1 MGFLFSN
8 HGKVGSVLNSSGLSC
23 EGQEGL
29 PTKCQNII
37 LPASSPAKVNG
48 IRDVE
53 VPVSMFLPHEVLHSL
68 ATCDCAVLFRS
79 IMFGNRDP
87 REIKKFWDH
96 VRQLAPWKD
105 HPVLQDPSQDF
116 GRLIALQF
124 HADGAEIY
132 RDDEYFIYSFSSIF
146 GSGLVTDVLLHR
158 FPLVFVAE
166 RHMQQNSVPC
176 FTLARLFSPTESII

>member
-1 MGFLFSN
+1 
-8 HGKVGSVLNSSGLSC
+8 
-23 EGQEGL
+23 
-29 PTKCQNII
+29 
-37 LPASSPAKVNG
+37 
-48 IRDVE
+48 
-53 VPVSMFLPHEVLHSL
+53 
-68 ATCDCAVLFRS
+68 
-79 IMFGNRDP
+79 MFGNRDP
-87 REIKKFWDH
+87 REIKIFWDH
-96 VRQLAPWKD
+96 VRQLGPWKN

-166 RHMQQNSVPC
+166 RHMQQNSVPW
-176 FTLARLFSPTESII
+176 FTLAFLLSPTNKHIL

>member
-1 MGFLFSN
+1 MSN
-8 HGKVGSVLNSSGLSC
+8 YNS
-23 EGQEGL
+23 
-29 PTKCQNII
+29 
-37 LPASSPAKVNG
+37 PASSPAKVNG